1 MSTFADDVRRGVSL
15 IDSAKTSFS
24 LGPRPVAESGCVMFR
39 LHVLGVAEELPGGG
53 ELSPRDLLPMPTGSG
68 GRLAWFE
75 VLVDGEEL
83 TDPVTD
89 VGENFVDVLDIRPVQ
104 VVFEGAKDLR
114 VEPGSSVSQIRVPE

>member
-1 MSTFADDVRRGVSL
+1 
-15 IDSAKTSFS
+15 
-24 LGPRPVAESGCVMFR
+24 
-39 LHVLGVAEELPGGG
+39 
-53 ELSPRDLLPMPTGSG
+53 MPTGSG